1 MLYFHELEVNCSE
14 LFHHLASVCVYLL
27 IICLDI
33 STGITILSCIHE
45 FLSLILFCTSFSS
58 SDVIDKGLS
67 SAVTSSE
74 HPELTMSLQLLG
86 GDSTFNQPE
95 QHWQFESNVAVTV
108 FLVEK
113 I

>member
-14 LFHHLASVCVYLL
+14 LFHHFSICMCIPINYLFRYFNRYYNFELYSSV
-27 IICLDI
+27 
-33 STGITILSCIHE
+33 
-45 FLSLILFCTSFSS
+45 FLLILFCTSFSS

-95 QHWQFESNVAVTV
+95 QHWQFESNVAVIV

-113 I
+113 S